1 MPVREGDILSG
12 KFKVERVLGQ
22 GGMGVVVAAR
32 NIALDQVVAL
42 KFMLPQAMANAEAKE
57 RFMREARAVARLK
70 SEHVTRVLD
79 VGTLDDGAPYI
90 VMELLE
96 GRDVATLLE
105 HGPLPIGEAVG
116 IILQACDA
124 LAEAH
129 ALGIVHR
136 DLKPR
141 NLFLTTDVEGTPI
154 VKVLDF
160 GISKDLGDGSNANT
174 PSALT
179 GTAMMLGSPHYMS
192 PEQLKS
198 SRDVDARADIWSL
211 GVILYELLAGQPPF
225 GAPSVAEL
233 CVVVLSEKAPP
244 LQAKRPDVPPELE
257 AIVTKCLEKQ
267 PGDRYRSVGDLAT
280 ALEPFADAWA
290 KPAAERARN
299 VLKNSRQNPAI
310 VSLPKSVPSSETLA
324 TGPTVAT
331 WDTASKTPQPRST
344 LPLILAGGLVA
355 AAIIGVGVFAIMH
368 HNTQAQAPTPTLT
381 PTQPPTPTPTLTLT
395 QTAATVTT
403 TAIVTATASAS
414 AKPTTTARP
423 AGTARPKSSSGAP
436 SEDDLLKGRN

>member
-1 MPVREGDILSG
+1 
-12 KFKVERVLGQ
+12 
-22 GGMGVVVAAR
+22 
-32 NIALDQVVAL
+32 
-42 KFMLPQAMANAEAKE
+42 
-57 RFMREARAVARLK
+57 MREARAVARLK
-70 SEHVTRVLD
+70 SENITRVLD

-96 GRDVATLLE
+96 GRDVASLLE
-105 HGPLPIGEAVG
+105 HGPLPVGEAVG
-116 IILQACDA
+116 IILHACAA

-129 ALGIVHR
+129 AIGIVHR

-141 NLFLTTDVEGTPI
+141 NLFMTKDVEGKTI

-160 GISKDLGDGSNANT
+160 GISKDLGDGTNANT

-211 GVILYELLAGQPPF
+211 GICLYELLTGQPPF

-233 CVVVLSEKAPP
+233 CVIVLSEKAPP
-244 LQAKRPDVPPELE
+244 LQPKRPDAPRELE
-257 AIVTKCLEKQ
+257 TIISKCLEKQ
-267 PGDRYRSVGDLAT
+267 VGDRFRSVGDLAT

-331 WDTASKTPQPRST
+331 WDTASKAPAPRRT
-344 LPLILAGGLVA
+344 LPLVLAGGLIA
-355 AAIIGVGVFAIMH
+355 AAIVAVGIFAIT
-368 HNTQAQAPTPTLT
+368 HNAQTRTPTQTPTLT
-381 PTQPPTPTPTLTLT
+381 PTPTLMPT
-395 QTAATVTT
+395 QTATSTL
-403 TAIVTATASAS
+403 TATATATATIAETPPTTAS
-414 AKPTTTARP
+414 AKPTTTAHSIATP
-423 AGTARPKSSSGAP
+423 RPKASA